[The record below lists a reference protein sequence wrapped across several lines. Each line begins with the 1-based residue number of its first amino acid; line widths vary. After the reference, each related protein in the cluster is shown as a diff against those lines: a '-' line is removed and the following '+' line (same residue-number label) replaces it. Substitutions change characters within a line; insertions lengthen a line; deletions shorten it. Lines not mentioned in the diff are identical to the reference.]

1 MGCGASS
8 SSKRGAAVP
17 EKPPS
22 SSASAKP
29 DAEAGSRTCVVREES
44 AHSTA
49 CSSASKEQ
57 DLSSPLPEKTEQDKL
72 PEQEV
77 QSEDAYKLEIEP
89 TSPCLEIRATSSCN
103 TGCTSV
109 EPSSPDSRS
118 PVASRQAGRPK
129 ANTDPTSQSTN
140 EWCDPSMPRSEKSHF
155 TWHSDEVIGPLLSLR
170 EKMGPLKSSKDGH
183 LQLESLAEVKRD
195 KCMKSTE
202 SSSGQ
207 YGDSSQ
213 TLMFLDWD
221 DTLFPTT
228 YLFEKLGLPKQSSLW
243 ASVDLPE
250 EVQTQLQTWRE
261 TLRQYLL
268 TACSL
273 SKRVAIVTNAREPWV
288 ADCIDNFAPNV
299 KQLFEQEEC
308 LLIIYARESIA
319 ARHQNDTTLSHDE
332 MAVQYTK
339 AKYNAMRQQ
348 AKSFY
353 SQYAD
358 QTWKNIISVGDAAY
372 EHDALQDVAFHRKS
386 PARENIRVKTF
397 LTPGQPTLVELI
409 SRMKLAI
416 VLYPAYVYHD
426 GDIDLDMNTPE
437 RMQAIADAL
446 DMPEMKDVIASID
459 TIKEGDS
466 EEEKEWLTERQTQ
479 ELAVLVHEK
488 VAS

>member
-1 MGCGASS
+1 MHAI
-8 SSKRGAAVP
+8 RGWQIA
-17 EKPPS
+17 
-22 SSASAKP
+22 
-29 DAEAGSRTCVVREES
+29 
-44 AHSTA
+44 
-49 CSSASKEQ
+49 
-57 DLSSPLPEKTEQDKL
+57 L
-72 PEQEV
+72 
-77 QSEDAYKLEIEP
+77 I
-89 TSPCLEIRATSSCN
+89 
-103 TGCTSV
+103 
-109 EPSSPDSRS
+109 
-118 PVASRQAGRPK
+118 
-129 ANTDPTSQSTN
+129 
-140 EWCDPSMPRSEKSHF
+140 
-155 TWHSDEVIGPLLSLR
+155 
-170 EKMGPLKSSKDGH
+170 
-183 LQLESLAEVKRD
+183 
-195 KCMKSTE
+195 
-202 SSSGQ
+202 
-207 YGDSSQ
+207 
-213 TLMFLDWD
+213 
-221 DTLFPTT
+221 
-228 YLFEKLGLPKQSSLW
+228 
-243 ASVDLPE
+243 
-250 EVQTQLQTWRE
+250 
-261 TLRQYLL
+261 TLRQ
-268 TACSL
+268 
-273 SKRVAIVTNAREPWV
+273 
-288 ADCIDNFAPNV
+288 NV

-386 PARENIRVKTF
+386 PARENIRVKTL

-416 VLYPAYVYHD
+416 VLFPAYVYHD

-459 TIKEGDS
+459 TINEGDS